1 MNYVRTRHQL
11 ACVFRVPIGSSLLGP
26 AWNQLTAHAA
36 HAGAL
41 AVVANPHG
49 TMVAP
54 LAQGTH
60 MMVIHLMVVWALQ
73 APDE

>member
-1 MNYVRTRHQL
+1 M
-11 ACVFRVPIGSSLLGP
+11 GSSILGP

-36 HAGAL
+36 LAGAL

-60 MMVIHLMVVWALQ
+60 MMAIQLRVVWACQ
-73 APDE
+73 AHTTNKGLVKPLMGNASDWGE